1 MNNPKNNISAG
12 ILVSKY
18 VKVLRALDEAL
29 NKIKKLRQ
37 RVQELEKQIHNTR
50 LASTSPNIDYWGRPK
65 TSKKLIDDMAYEQ
78 QTEQRYRR
86 LAKEVK
92 AKKLDIN
99 MLSEQEQIIV
109 ERLLNE

>member
-1 MNNPKNNISAG
+1 MNNPKNNISVG

-18 VKVLRALDEAL
+18 IKVLRALDGAL
-29 NKIKKLRQ
+29 NKIVKQRQ
-37 RVQELEKQIHNTR
+37 RITELEKQVNNTQI
-50 LASTSPNIDYWGRPK
+50 ASTSPNADYWGRPK

-86 LAKEVK
+86 LAREVK

>member
-1 MNNPKNNISAG
+1 
-12 ILVSKY
+12 
-18 VKVLRALDEAL
+18 VK
-29 NKIKKLRQ
+29 
-37 RVQELEKQIHNTR
+37 ELEKQVNKTQI
-50 LASTSPNIDYWGRPK
+50 ASTSPNIDYWGRPK

-92 AKKLDIN
+92 AKKLDIK

-109 ERLLNE
+109 ERLLDE